1 MSDSVVFPRRDFLK
15 LLGLGVAGAAAGC
28 ATPPADRLIPYLVAP
43 NDVLS
48 IEAQESRQRMLAI
61 QVRAARDVTAAELAR
76 LVGLPPG
83 AAIEPAAALEPP
95 APETLAIDALIE
107 TARGR
112 RADRA
117 ALLKRAE
124 AAGERARAAVAG
136 TKPALSAAGGFDYA
150 SPNPRIFPREER
162 WRTSW
167 DVSLNASWQL
177 FDGGKVHADA
187 AEAAALARA
196 ARARLADLDAAL
208 DLEIRQRATE
218 LDSSS
223 RCCRRSSIARRP

>member
-1 MSDSVVFPRRDFLK
+1 
-15 LLGLGVAGAAAGC
+15 
-28 ATPPADRLIPYLVAP
+28 
-43 NDVLS
+43 
-48 IEAQESRQRMLAI
+48 MLAI

-177 FDGGKVHADA
+177 FDGGKVHADV

-218 LDSSS
+218 LDSSRAAIS
-223 RCCRRSSIARRP
+223 AADAAVRSATEARRVIGDRFRAGVATSTDVVDAQLALLQAELDRTQAVTNARIARARLDRALGR